1 MVGNGPLDRSF
12 GSPASFSLTPFYDDR
27 MDQRVWR
34 CRDHT
39 LSLGERTLVMGIVNV
54 TPDSFSDGAMFA
66 SVDDAVAHGA
76 RLVDE
81 GADLVDVGGEST
93 RPGSDPIEADE
104 ELLRVVPVIEGLVKA
119 RPGTALSVDTRKPE
133 VASAALDAG
142 ASIVNDIAGG
152 RNGALLE
159 TVSRTGAGV
168 VLMHMLGEPKTMQDD
183 PRYDDVVAEV
193 HEFLRERIEAAV
205 FAGIP
210 EERVCIDPGIGFG
223 KTVDHNLALLRA
235 VPALRMLGAA
245 VMVGAS
251 RKGFIGTL
259 TGVDDPAARLEG
271 SLAVAVLA
279 AAHGADLVRVHD
291 VAATVRALKV
301 ADAVVREPA
310 P

>member
-1 MVGNGPLDRSF
+1 MADG
-12 GSPASFSLTPFYDDR
+12 A
-27 MDQRVWR
+27 RVWV
-34 CRDHT
+34 CRDETFT
-39 LSLGERTLVMGIVNV
+39 LGKRTLVMGIVNV
-54 TPDSFSDGAMFA
+54 TPDSFSDNAMFA
-66 SVDDAVAHGA
+66 SAEDAVAHGA

-81 GADLVDVGGEST
+81 GADIVDVGGEST
-93 RPGSDPIEADE
+93 RPGSDPVEFDE
-104 ELLRVVPVIEGLVKA
+104 ELRRVVPVIEGLAKA
-119 RPGTALSVDTRKPE
+119 RPGTPISVDTRKPE
-133 VASAALDAG
+133 VAIAALDAG
-142 ASIVNDIAGG
+142 ARVVNDITAG
-152 RNGALLE
+152 RDAKLLE
-159 TVSRTGAGV
+159 IVARTGAGI

-193 HEFLRERIEAAV
+193 NEFLRERTEAAV

-223 KTVDHNLALLRA
+223 KTLDHNLALLRA
-235 VPALRMLGAA
+235 VPTLRMLGAA

-251 RKGFIGTL
+251 RKGVIGTL
-259 TGVDDPAARLEG
+259 TGIEDPAARLEG

-291 VAATVRALKV
+291 VEATVRALKV

>member
-1 MVGNGPLDRSF
+1 MSDRI
-12 GSPASFSLTPFYDDR
+12 
-27 MDQRVWR
+27 WR
-34 CRDHT
+34 CRDEV
-39 LSLGERTLVMGIVNV
+39 LVLGRRTLVMGIVNV

-66 SVDDAVAHGA
+66 GVDDAVAHGA

-81 GADLVDVGGEST
+81 GADVVDVGGEST

-104 ELLRVVPVIEGLVKA
+104 EILRVVPVIEGLAKA
-119 RPGTALSVDTRKPE
+119 RPGTTISVDTRKPE
-133 VASAALDAG
+133 VAIAALDAG
-142 ASIVNDIAGG
+142 ASVVNDIAGG
-152 RNGALLE
+152 RNSALLE
-159 TVSRTGAGV
+159 TVSRSGAGV

-223 KTVDHNLALLRA
+223 KTVDHNVALLRA
-235 VPALRMLGAA
+235 VPALRLLGAA

-259 TGVDDPAARLEG
+259 TGVEDPAARLEG

-291 VAATVRALKV
+291 VEATVRALKV
-301 ADAVVREPA
+301 ADAVVREPVS
-310 P
+310 

>member
-1 MVGNGPLDRSF
+1 MGNGPLDRSF
-12 GSPASFSLTPFYDDR
+12 ARAVSLTPFYDGR

-34 CRDHT
+34 CGNHA

-66 SVDDAVAHGA
+66 SADDAVAHGA

-119 RPGTALSVDTRKPE
+119 RPGTLLSVDTRKPE

-142 ASIVNDIAGG
+142 ASVVNDIAGG
-152 RNGALLE
+152 RNSALLE

-168 VLMHMLGEPKTMQDD
+168 ILMHMLGEPKTMQDD

-259 TGVDDPAARLEG
+259 TGVEDPAARLEG

-291 VAATVRALKV
+291 VEATVRALKV
-301 ADAVVREPA
+301 ADAVVREPVS
-310 P
+310 

>member
-1 MVGNGPLDRSF
+1 MG
-12 GSPASFSLTPFYDDR
+12 R

-34 CRDHT
+34 CGNYT

-66 SVDDAVAHGA
+66 TAEDAVAHGA
-76 RLVDE
+76 RLVDQ

-93 RPGSDPIEADE
+93 RPGSDPTEVDE

-119 RPGTALSVDTRKPE
+119 RPGTPLSVDTRKPE
-133 VASAALDAG
+133 VASAALHAG
-142 ASIVNDIAGG
+142 ASVVNDIAGG
-152 RNGALLE
+152 RNSALLE

-259 TGVDDPAARLEG
+259 TGVEDPAARLEG

-291 VAATVRALKV
+291 VEATVRALKV
-301 ADAVVREPA
+301 ADAVVREPMS
-310 P
+310 

>member
-1 MVGNGPLDRSF
+1 MSDRI
-12 GSPASFSLTPFYDDR
+12 
-27 MDQRVWR
+27 WR
-34 CRDHT
+34 CRDEV
-39 LSLGERTLVMGIVNV
+39 LVLGRRTLVMGIVNV

-81 GADLVDVGGEST
+81 GADLLDVGGEST
-93 RPGSDPIEADE
+93 RPGSDPIEAGE

-119 RPGTALSVDTRKPE
+119 HPGTPLSVDTRKPE

-142 ASIVNDIAGG
+142 ASVVNDIAGG
-152 RNGALLE
+152 RNSALLE

-210 EERVCIDPGIGFG
+210 EERICIDPGIGFG
-223 KTVDHNLALLRA
+223 KTADHNLALLRA

-259 TGVDDPAARLEG
+259 TGVEDPAARLEG

-291 VAATVRALKV
+291 VDATVRALKV

>member
-1 MVGNGPLDRSF
+1 M
-12 GSPASFSLTPFYDDR
+12 
-27 MDQRVWR
+27 
-34 CRDHT
+34 CRDET
-39 LSLGERTLVMGIVNV
+39 FTLGERTLVMGIVNV
-54 TPDSFSDGAMFA
+54 TSDSFSDGAMFA
-66 SVDDAVAHGA
+66 TAEDAVAHGA

-93 RPGSDPIEADE
+93 RPGSDPVEVDE
-104 ELLRVVPVIEGLVKA
+104 ELRRVVPVIEGLAKA
-119 RPGTALSVDTRKPE
+119 RPGTPISIDTRKPK
-133 VASAALDAG
+133 VAIAALDAG
-142 ASIVNDIAGG
+142 ACVVNDITAG
-152 RNGALLE
+152 RDTKLLE
-159 TVSRTGAGV
+159 IVARTGAGI

-193 HEFLRERIEAAV
+193 NEFLRERIEAAV

-210 EERVCIDPGIGFG
+210 EERTCIDPGIGFG
-223 KTVDHNLALLRA
+223 KTVEHNLALLRA

-259 TGVDDPAARLEG
+259 TGVEDPAARLEG

-291 VAATVRALKV
+291 VEATVRALKV
-301 ADAVVREPA
+301 ADAVVREPL

>member
-1 MVGNGPLDRSF
+1 MTD
-12 GSPASFSLTPFYDDR
+12 
-27 MDQRVWR
+27 RVWR
-34 CRDHT
+34 CRDRAFA
-39 LSLGERTLVMGIVNV
+39 LGERTLVMGIVNV

-66 SVDDAVAHGA
+66 STEDAVAHGA

-93 RPGSDPIEADE
+93 RPGSDPIEVDE

-119 RPGTALSVDTRKPE
+119 RPDTPLSVDTRKPE
-133 VASAALDAG
+133 VASAALHAG
-142 ASIVNDIAGG
+142 ASVVNDIAGG
-152 RNGALLE
+152 RNSALLE
-159 TVSRTGAGV
+159 TVSRSGAGV

-210 EERVCIDPGIGFG
+210 EERICIDPGIGFG

-259 TGVDDPAARLEG
+259 TGVEDPAARLEG

-291 VAATVRALKV
+291 VGATVRALKV
-301 ADAVVREPA
+301 ADAIVREPVS
-310 P
+310 

>member
-1 MVGNGPLDRSF
+1 MTDG
-12 GSPASFSLTPFYDDR
+12 A
-27 MDQRVWR
+27 RVWM
-34 CRDHT
+34 CRDQSFT
-39 LSLGERTLVMGIVNV
+39 LGVRTLVMGIVNV

-66 SVDDAVAHGA
+66 TAEDAVAHGA

-119 RPGTALSVDTRKPE
+119 RPGTSLSVDTRKPE
-133 VASAALDAG
+133 VARAALDAG
-142 ASIVNDIAGG
+142 ASVVNDIAGG
-152 RNGALLE
+152 RNDALLE
-159 TVSRTGAGV
+159 TVSRAGAGV

-210 EERVCIDPGIGFG
+210 EERICIDPGIGFG

-235 VPALRMLGAA
+235 VPALRLLGAA

-251 RKGFIGTL
+251 RKGLIGTL
-259 TGVDDPAARLEG
+259 TGVEDPAARLEG
-271 SLAVAVLA
+271 SLALAVLA

-291 VAATVRALKV
+291 VEATVRALKV
-301 ADAVVREPA
+301 ADAVVREPVS
-310 P
+310 

>member
-1 MVGNGPLDRSF
+1 VGNGPLDRSF
-12 GSPASFSLTPFYDDR
+12 ARAVSLTPFYDGR

-34 CRDHT
+34 CGNHA

-104 ELLRVVPVIEGLVKA
+104 ELLRVIPVIEGLVKA
-119 RPGTALSVDTRKPE
+119 RPGTPLSVDTRKPE

-142 ASIVNDIAGG
+142 ASVVNDIAGG
-152 RNGALLE
+152 RTSALLE

-168 VLMHMLGEPKTMQDD
+168 ILMHMLGEPKTMQDD

-210 EERVCIDPGIGFG
+210 EECVCIDPGIGFG

-251 RKGFIGTL
+251 RKGFIGAL
-259 TGVDDPAARLEG
+259 TGVEDPAARLEG

-291 VAATVRALKV
+291 VEATVRALKV
-301 ADAVVREPA
+301 ADAVVREPVS
-310 P
+310 

>member
-1 MVGNGPLDRSF
+1 
-12 GSPASFSLTPFYDDR
+12 
-27 MDQRVWR
+27 MDQRFWR
-34 CRDHT
+34 CGDHT
-39 LSLGERTLVMGIVNV
+39 LSLGERTLVMGIVNI

-66 SVDDAVAHGA
+66 SADDAVAHGA

-119 RPGTALSVDTRKPE
+119 RPGTPLSVDTRKPE

-142 ASIVNDIAGG
+142 ASVVNDIAGG
-152 RNGALLE
+152 RNSALLE
-159 TVSRTGAGV
+159 SVSRTGAGV
-168 VLMHMLGEPKTMQDD
+168 ILMHMLGEPKTMQDD

-259 TGVDDPAARLEG
+259 TGVEDPAARLEG

-291 VAATVRALKV
+291 VEATVRALKV
-301 ADAVVREPA
+301 ADAVVREPVS
-310 P
+310 

>member
-1 MVGNGPLDRSF
+1 
-12 GSPASFSLTPFYDDR
+12 
-27 MDQRVWR
+27 MDERVWR
-34 CRDHT
+34 CRDRT
-39 LSLGERTLVMGIVNV
+39 LTLGERTLVMGIVNV

-66 SVDDAVAHGA
+66 SAEDAVAHGA

-93 RPGSDPIEADE
+93 RPGSDPVEVNE
-104 ELLRVVPVIEGLVKA
+104 ELRRVVPVIEGLAKA
-119 RPGTALSVDTRKPE
+119 RPGTPLSVDTRKPE
-133 VASAALDAG
+133 VASAALDSG
-142 ASIVNDIAGG
+142 ASVVNDIAAG
-152 RNGALLE
+152 RNSALLE
-159 TVSRTGAGV
+159 IVSRSGAGI

-210 EERVCIDPGIGFG
+210 EERICIDPGIGFG

-235 VPALRMLGAA
+235 VPALRILGAA

-251 RKGFIGTL
+251 RKGFIGAL
-259 TGVDDPAARLEG
+259 TGIDDAAARLEG

-279 AAHGADLVRVHD
+279 AANGADLVRVHD
-291 VAATVRALKV
+291 VEATVRALNV

>member
-1 MVGNGPLDRSF
+1 M
-12 GSPASFSLTPFYDDR
+12 
-27 MDQRVWR
+27 
-34 CRDHT
+34 CRDQSFT
-39 LSLGERTLVMGIVNV
+39 LGERTLVMGIVNV

-66 SVDDAVAHGA
+66 TAEEAVAHGA

-93 RPGSDPIEADE
+93 RPGSDPVEFDE
-104 ELLRVVPVIEGLVKA
+104 ELGRVVPVIEGLAKA
-119 RPGTALSVDTRKPE
+119 RPGTPISVDTSKPE
-133 VASAALDAG
+133 VAIAALDAG
-142 ASIVNDIAGG
+142 ASVVNDIAGG
-152 RNGALLE
+152 RNSALLE
-159 TVSRTGAGV
+159 TVSRSGAGV

-210 EERVCIDPGIGFG
+210 EERICIDPGIGFG

-245 VMVGAS
+245 VMVAAS

-259 TGVDDPAARLEG
+259 TGVEDPAARLEG

-291 VAATVRALKV
+291 VEATVRALKV
-301 ADAVVREPA
+301 ADAIVREPVS
-310 P
+310 

>member
-1 MVGNGPLDRSF
+1 
-12 GSPASFSLTPFYDDR
+12 

-34 CRDHT
+34 CGNHA

-66 SVDDAVAHGA
+66 SADDAVAHGA

-93 RPGSDPIEADE
+93 RPGSGPIEVDE
-104 ELLRVVPVIEGLVKA
+104 ELLRVVPVIEGLVTA
-119 RPGTALSVDTRKPE
+119 RPSTPLSVDTRKPE

-142 ASIVNDIAGG
+142 ASVVNDIAGG
-152 RNGALLE
+152 RNSALLE

-168 VLMHMLGEPKTMQDD
+168 VLMHMLGEPRTMQDD

-210 EERVCIDPGIGFG
+210 EERICIDPGIGFG

-259 TGVDDPAARLEG
+259 TGVGDPAARLEG

-291 VAATVRALKV
+291 VEATVRALKV
-301 ADAVVREPA
+301 ADAVVREPVS
-310 P
+310 

>member
-1 MVGNGPLDRSF
+1 MDR
-12 GSPASFSLTPFYDDR
+12 
-27 MDQRVWR
+27 RVWR
-34 CRDHT
+34 CREHT
-39 LSLGERTLVMGIVNV
+39 LSLGERTLVMGVVNV

-66 SVDDAVAHGA
+66 SVDEAVAHGA

-93 RPGSDPIEADE
+93 RPRSDPIEVDE
-104 ELLRVVPVIEGLVKA
+104 ELRRVVPVIEGLAKA
-119 RPGTALSVDTRKPE
+119 RPGTPLSVDTRKPE
-133 VASAALDAG
+133 VASAALGAG
-142 ASIVNDIAGG
+142 ASVVNDIGGG
-152 RNGALLE
+152 RDGALLE

-223 KTVDHNLALLRA
+223 KTLDHNLALLRA
-235 VPALRMLGAA
+235 VSTLRMLGAA

-259 TGVDDPAARLEG
+259 TGVEDPAARLEG

-291 VAATVRALKV
+291 VEATVRALKV
-301 ADAVVREPA
+301 ADAVVRGSTP
-310 P
+310 

>member
-1 MVGNGPLDRSF
+1 MSDRI
-12 GSPASFSLTPFYDDR
+12 
-27 MDQRVWR
+27 WR
-34 CRDHT
+34 CRNEV
-39 LSLGERTLVMGIVNV
+39 LVLGRRTLVMGIVNV

-66 SVDDAVAHGA
+66 SVDHAVAHGA
-76 RLVDE
+76 RLIDE
-81 GADLVDVGGEST
+81 GADLLDVGGEST

-119 RPGTALSVDTRKPE
+119 RPGTPLSVDTRKPE
-133 VASAALDAG
+133 VASAALEAG
-142 ASIVNDIAGG
+142 ASVVNDIAGG
-152 RNGALLE
+152 RNSALLE

-205 FAGIP
+205 FAGIL
-210 EERVCIDPGIGFG
+210 EERICIDPGIGFG
-223 KTVDHNLALLRA
+223 KTVDHNLALLGA
-235 VPALRMLGAA
+235 VPALRLLGAA

-259 TGVDDPAARLEG
+259 TGVEDPAARLEG

-291 VAATVRALKV
+291 VEATVRALKV
-301 ADAVVREPA
+301 ADAVVREPVS
-310 P
+310 

>member
-1 MVGNGPLDRSF
+1 MADG
-12 GSPASFSLTPFYDDR
+12 A
-27 MDQRVWR
+27 RVWR
-34 CRDHT
+34 CRDRAFT
-39 LSLGERTLVMGIVNV
+39 LGERTLVMGIVNV

-66 SVDDAVAHGA
+66 SIEDAVAHGA

-93 RPGSDPIEADE
+93 RPGSDPVEVDE
-104 ELLRVVPVIEGLVKA
+104 ERRRVIPVIEGLAKA
-119 RPGTALSVDTRKPE
+119 RPGTPISVDTRKPE
-133 VASAALDAG
+133 IAVAALDAG
-142 ASIVNDIAGG
+142 ACVVNDITGG
-152 RNGALLE
+152 RDAKLLE
-159 TVSRTGAGV
+159 IVARTGAGI

-183 PRYDDVVAEV
+183 PRYDDVVGEV
-193 HEFLRERIEAAV
+193 NEFLRERIEAAV

-210 EERVCIDPGIGFG
+210 EERICIDPGIGFG
-223 KTVDHNLALLRA
+223 KTVEHNLALLRA

-259 TGVDDPAARLEG
+259 SGVEDPAARLEG

-291 VAATVRALKV
+291 VEATVRALKV

-310 P
+310 Q

>member
-1 MVGNGPLDRSF
+1 MG
-12 GSPASFSLTPFYDDR
+12 R

-34 CRDHT
+34 CGNYT

-66 SVDDAVAHGA
+66 TAEDAVAHGA
-76 RLVDE
+76 RLVDQ
-81 GADLVDVGGEST
+81 GADLLDVGGEST

-104 ELLRVVPVIEGLVKA
+104 ELPRVVPVIEGLVKA
-119 RPGTALSVDTRKPE
+119 RPGTPLSVDTRKPE
-133 VASAALDAG
+133 VASAALHAG
-142 ASIVNDIAGG
+142 ASVVNDIAGG
-152 RNGALLE
+152 RNSALLE

-168 VLMHMLGEPKTMQDD
+168 VLMHMLGEPRTMQDD

-205 FAGIP
+205 FAGTP
-210 EERVCIDPGIGFG
+210 EERICIDPGIGFG

-259 TGVDDPAARLEG
+259 TGVEDPAARLEG

-291 VAATVRALKV
+291 VEATVRALKV
-301 ADAVVREPA
+301 ADAIVREPVS
-310 P
+310 